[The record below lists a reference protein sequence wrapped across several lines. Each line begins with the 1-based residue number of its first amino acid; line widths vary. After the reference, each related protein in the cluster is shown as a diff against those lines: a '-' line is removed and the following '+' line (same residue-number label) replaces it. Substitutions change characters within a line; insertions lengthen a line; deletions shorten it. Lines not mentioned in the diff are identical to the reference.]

1 MIGSGGSGFR
11 GGNLPI
17 DLKGVGFCGQRPA
30 TDVGVVGSNGF
41 QFGFGQVARVGRF
54 FGLGG
59 QS

>member
-1 MIGSGGSGFR
+1 MIGLGGSGFG
-11 GGNLPI
+11 GGNLPT
-17 DLKGVGFCGQRPA
+17 DSKRVGFCGRRPA
-30 TDVGVVGSNGF
+30 TDVGVVGSDGF